1 MTSRAS
7 RPFEVKFTPLA
18 LGDPSADAS
27 LGRMAIDKTYHGDL
41 EATGKGE
48 MLTAGSAATGSAGY
62 VAIERITGKLKG
74 REGSFVVQHSGIMNR
89 GAPSLTVTV
98 VPDSGTGQL
107 AGLSGKFGVK
117 IEQGKHLYEFE
128 YSISDTPG

>member
-7 RPFEVKFTPLA
+7 GPFEVKFTPLA
-18 LGDPSADAS
+18 LSDPSADAS
-27 LGRMAIDKTYHGDL
+27 LGRMAIDKQYHGDL
-41 EATGKGE
+41 EAIGKGE

-74 REGSFVVQHSGIMNR
+74 HEGSFVVQHNGIMNR
-89 GAPSLTVTV
+89 GTPSLAVTV

-107 AGLSGKFGVK
+107 TGLSGSFGVK

-128 YSISDTPG
+128 YALGETT

>member
-1 MTSRAS
+1 MTLAS
-7 RPFEVKFTPLA
+7 GPFEVKFTPLA
-18 LGDPSADAS
+18 LSDPSADGS
-27 LGRMAIDKTYHGDL
+27 LGRLAIDKQYHGDL

-74 REGSFVVQHSGIMNR
+74 REGSFVVQHNGIMNR

-107 AGLSGKFGVK
+107 AGLSGSFAVK

-128 YSISDTPG
+128 YELGEVR